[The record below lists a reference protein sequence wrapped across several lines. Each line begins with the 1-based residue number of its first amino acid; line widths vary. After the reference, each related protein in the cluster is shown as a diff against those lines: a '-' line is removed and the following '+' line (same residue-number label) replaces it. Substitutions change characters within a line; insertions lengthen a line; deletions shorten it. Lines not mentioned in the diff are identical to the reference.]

1 MIVQHNLTAMNNAR
15 NFVIISGKKTKTTEK
30 LSSGYRINR
39 ASDDAAGLSISEKM
53 RRQIRGLNQASLN
66 AQDGISLVQTA
77 EGGLHEAH
85 DMIQRM
91 RQLAVQ
97 AANGTYS
104 LQDREYIQQEID
116 QLVEEID
123 NISNTTEFNGIKL
136 LNGSMDGR
144 FGSAKK
150 ADEISWDELQSMIG
164 EDDLGLL
171 FSTIYD
177 FSTSQV
183 PIGGDTS
190 VNYKELAETLESQ
203 IVPQIVKNLMDNYS
217 AFNYLNN
224 STIGIGLR
232 IYNQDTSTSAYVQT
246 ACKEQSGDGD
256 LKGII
261 EYQLGINLKHIQLD
275 VDGNITADSREQL
288 EATIAHEMI
297 HAFMAES
304 MTNGMVGKDSFP
316 DWFVEG
322 MAQTASGP
330 GNWLPN
336 FSSDAQIKDY
346 LSKIGTRYSSANPEA
361 NYGTGYL
368 ATMYLGYMAGE
379 GTGSNMSEQ
388 ILNGLNK
395 IMSKVMDG
403 DSLNSAV
410 KSFTNQYESLEE
422 FARNVQNDPDAIQ
435 FVKDLIAQTGI
446 GRGGLITGDI
456 AATDLAADV
465 NGSNT
470 VFKLHSDS
478 EKVQNIYSGD
488 YVILSGGGLRDPE
501 PLPGKGGTGGLS
513 TGSIGSLKL
522 QVGAESGEYIE
533 ISIESISAK
542 SLGINYLSVTTQ
554 ESAGWAMDSL
564 DVALEHVSRVRS
576 SLGAYQNRLE
586 HTIANLDNISENTQ
600 AAESRIRDTDM
611 AKTMVE
617 YSSSNIIMQA
627 AQSLLAQSNQSNQ
640 GVLTLLR

>member
-104 LQDREYIQQEID
+104 KKDREYIQQEID

-123 NISNTTEFNGIKL
+123 KISNSTEFNGIKL
-136 LNGSMDGR
+136 LNGSLDGR
-144 FGSAKK
+144 FGSVRK
-150 ADEISWDELQSMIG
+150 ADSGISLDELQSMIG
-164 EDDLGLL
+164 EDELGLL
-171 FSTIYD
+171 FRTTFD
-177 FSTSQV
+177 FTTSQV

-190 VNYKELAETLESQ
+190 VGYEGLAETLEKQ
-203 IVPQIVKNLMDNYS
+203 IVPHIVKNLMDNYS
-217 AFNYLNN
+217 AFSYLNG
-224 STIGIGLR
+224 SR
-232 IYNQDTSTSAYVQT
+232 IYNQNTSTSAYVQT

-261 EYQLGINLKHIQLD
+261 QYQLGINLKHIQLD
-275 VDGNITADSREQL
+275 ADGNITADSRTQL

-297 HAFMAES
+297 HAFMAEAT
-304 MTNGMVGKDSFP
+304 TNGMVGKDSFP
-316 DWFVEG
+316 TWFVEG

-330 GNWLPN
+330 GNWLPDL
-336 FSSDAQIKDY
+336 SSDGQIKNF
-346 LSKIGTRYSSANPEA
+346 LSKIGSRYSSANAEA

-368 ATMYLGYMAGE
+368 ATMYLGYMAG
-379 GTGSNMSEQ
+379 TGSNLSQ
-388 ILNGLNK
+388 TILNGLNN
-395 IMSKVMDG
+395 IMSQVRDG
-403 DSLNSAV
+403 DSLNNAV
-410 KSFTNQYESLEE
+410 KSYTKYESLEL
-422 FARNVQNDPDAIQ
+422 FARDVQNDVDAYQ
-435 FVKDLIAQTGI
+435 FVKDLIAQTAG

-456 AATDLAADV
+456 TATDLAADTDAT
-465 NGSNT
+465 NS
-470 VFKLHSDS
+470 VFKLYTDR

-488 YVILSGGGLRDPE
+488 YVILSGGGLRGPQ
-501 PLPGKGGTGGLS
+501 PPPGIGGTGGLS
-513 TGSIGSLKL
+513 TGPIGSLKL
-522 QVGAESGEYIE
+522 QVGTESGEQIE

-542 SLGINYLSVTTQ
+542 SLGIDYLSVTTT